1 MKLENLKCIGGEN
14 DILREG
20 SFRSEIKGCKF
31 FARQYGSPIESD
43 YYNPRTGTNGGNR
56 IVTKDICALC
66 MSMLIL

>member
-43 YYNPRTGTNGGNR
+43 STIQELEQMVEG
-56 IVTKDICALC
+56 
-66 MSMLIL
+66 